1 MLVDELKRLMMSR
14 TQAWLLAL
22 NQNGCEAKAEVA
34 MRWLANK
41 VADSHREG
49 SACRLSVPGLH
60 MSLPTY
66 LLTYP
71 VLSKILDVGISTPW
85 IKT

>member
-1 MLVDELKRLMMSR
+1 MRCFTCTMLVDEVKRLMMSR

-41 VADSHREG
+41 VADSHKDRPADCPFPAYKVH
-49 SACRLSVPGLH
+49 SDI
-60 MSLPTY
+60 
-66 LLTYP
+66 LTLYRSESRTQA
-71 VLSKILDVGISTPW
+71 L
-85 IKT
+85 